1 MPWKQ
6 CPHRKC
12 QGDGTFM
19 KFVKNG
25 HGKGKHWFRVICPI
39 CKGDGGWYT

>member
-6 CPHRKC
+6 CTHKKC

-19 KFVKNG
+19 KYVKNDRG
-25 HGKGKHWFRVICPI
+25 HGKHWFRVTCPR
-39 CKGDGGWYT
+39 CKGDGGWNT